1 MVRTTVTPTQTG
13 LHEMLSC
20 VQQSGGV
27 ALQAETFG
35 ASHLQASLARLL
47 RTDEDGQ
54 LMLAYRASL
63 ELRTSKECESVEL
76 LGGGES
82 EGGEGEGVAMTEAGD
97 ARTFKWKV
105 GALGS
110 HYTAAVAMRRGK
122 ETLSNQRDS
131 TLVQLTTTYKHATG
145 ATRMRVSTL
154 RLPKPPQ
161 KLPVQQLL
169 PGFDQQAAAALL
181 VRQTVKEAAGG
192 APPPELLQKI
202 DRGLIKT
209 MRALCEYQ
217 KGEPSSVSLP
227 PQAGQLPGL
236 VFHLR
241 RSPAVRTTAVS
252 PDETAYFRQLVAS
265 LSVFATL
272 VLVQPTLV
280 AYERGR
286 APAALPLDP
295 AAMVP
300 DRSLILDTFLQV
312 LLCHGSHIAQLRRTT
327 PEDPSLKQLESAAR
341 QCVDAL
347 EAERFPAPVVYECEQ
362 YASKARYLVQKL
374 NPDVPLMTFLQGLYK
389 AIVAA

>member
-1 MVRTTVTPTQTG
+1 
-13 LHEMLSC
+13 
-20 VQQSGGV
+20 
-27 ALQAETFG
+27 
-35 ASHLQASLARLL
+35 
-47 RTDEDGQ
+47 
-54 LMLAYRASL
+54 
-63 ELRTSKECESVEL
+63 
-76 LGGGES
+76 
-82 EGGEGEGVAMTEAGD
+82 
-97 ARTFKWKV
+97 
-105 GALGS
+105 
-110 HYTAAVAMRRGK
+110 
-122 ETLSNQRDS
+122 
-131 TLVQLTTTYKHATG
+131 
-145 ATRMRVSTL
+145 
-154 RLPKPPQ
+154 
-161 KLPVQQLL
+161 
-169 PGFDQQAAAALL
+169 

-209 MRALCEYQ
+209 MRALCDYQ
-217 KGEPSSVSLP
+217 KGEPSSVNLP

-286 APAALPLDP
+286 PPAAMPLDP
-295 AAMVP
+295 GAMVP

-312 LLCHGSHIAQLRRTT
+312 LLCHGSHIAQLRRTA

-341 QCVDAL
+341 QCVDTL